1 MRLLINGD
9 DFGLT
14 KGVSEAII
22 KCLKDGIMGDT
33 SAMANMP
40 FFEDAIKLAFDS
52 GIYEMGIHLNF
63 TCGKPVSEVS
73 EVKSIC
79 DENGN
84 FYRRP
89 DLIPKD
95 INIIEAEKEIRA
107 QIDKFKKTG
116 MKINHIDSH
125 HHFYGFNKEIFNLVV
140 DIADELKV
148 PMRCPFNEDKHILK
162 EKRVVCPDYFD
173 NSFYLNNISL
183 EYLKERLYYLKD
195 KYNTVEFMAHPSNNG
210 KELNNISSYNMIRE
224 KELEIL
230 TSENMKDYISKNNI
244 KVISF
249 SDL

>member
-1 MRLLINGD
+1 MNLLINGD
-9 DFGLT
+9 DFGLS
-14 KGVSEAII
+14 KGVSEGII
-22 KCLKDGIMGDT
+22 KCLKEGIMGDT

-40 FFEDAIKLAFDS
+40 FFEEAIKLAFDS
-52 GIYEMGIHLNF
+52 GINEMGIHLNF
-63 TCGKPVSEVS
+63 TCGRPVSEIS

-84 FYRRP
+84 FYRKP
-89 DLIPKD
+89 NLIPKD
-95 INIIEAEKEIRA
+95 VSIIEAEKEIRA
-107 QIDKFKKTG
+107 QIEKFKRTG

-125 HHFYGFNKEIFNLVV
+125 HHFYAFNKDILNLVV
-140 DIADELKV
+140 NIADELGV
-148 PMRCPFNEDKHILK
+148 PMRCPFNEDKYIL
-162 EKRVVCPDYFD
+162 EKKGIVCPDYFD

-183 EYLKERLYYLKD
+183 DYLKERLDYLKD

-210 KELNNISSYNMIRE
+210 EELKNISSYNTIRE

-230 TSENMKDYISKNNI
+230 TSDEMKEYLLKNNI